1 MKKNKKLIISFSI
14 IGVVLIIA
22 AIIVINLLK
31 DDNKLNILEKQW
43 INNNNKI
50 VYNIGVKN
58 NSNIFGQDGNGV
70 FYDFINDFSNE
81 YNLSINC
88 CT

>member
-43 INNNNKI
+43 INNNK
-50 VYNIGVKN
+50 
-58 NSNIFGQDGNGV
+58 
-70 FYDFINDFSNE
+70 
-81 YNLSINC
+81 
-88 CT
+88 

>member
-43 INNNNKI
+43 VNNNNKI
-50 VYNIGVKN
+50 VYKK
-58 NSNIFGQDGNGV
+58 Q
-70 FYDFINDFSNE
+70 
-81 YNLSINC
+81 
-88 CT
+88 